1 MQILDDWK
9 CSLTTALITVL
20 VFLFLT
26 NLFDVKGNL
35 GEDIAK
41 GEFFSGIELTLI
53 LSVFIGFLLNVMF
66 FKGCSTKSHS
76 NF

>member
-26 NLFDVKGNL
+26 NLFDVKGNI
-35 GEDIAK
+35 GEDLSR
-41 GEFFSGIELTLI
+41 GEFFSSIELTLI

-66 FKGCSTKSHS
+66 FKECSTRNKSKL
-76 NF
+76 

>member
-35 GEDIAK
+35 GEDISK
-41 GEFFSGIELTLI
+41 GEFFSSIELTLI

-76 NF
+76 KY